1 MQLSIIIPVYGSPES
16 IKELCERVSTS
27 LRGLV
32 DSFEIILVDD
42 ECPDD
47 SWSEIKKTTQTLP
60 NVIGLKLS
68 RNFGQHKAIC
78 AGLHESKGDYCV
90 VMDCDLQD
98 LPEDIPTLYEKAKEG
113 NDVVLGQRIERQD
126 KKFKVLKSKVFYYFF
141 NLLSGLNSDPT
152 VANFSII
159 SRKVVTAYLSFK
171 EQDIDYTNVINW
183 LGFDAVKIP
192 VRHAERKYGE
202 SSYNYWKL
210 MELAFTLIISES
222 NKPLRFSVKFG
233 FLLSIISFLYGL
245 YIMYKKFVFGVPI
258 QGWTSV
264 MVSIYFIGGLLFANM
279 GVLGLYIGKIFKEN
293 KARPR
298 FVVSKR
304 LTSK

>member
-183 LGFDAVKIP
+183 LGFDAVKIQKKSQIFAIFTTNFIHP
-192 VRHAERKYGE
+192 LKN
-202 SSYNYWKL
+202 SSH
-210 MELAFTLIISES
+210 
-222 NKPLRFSVKFG
+222 
-233 FLLSIISFLYGL
+233 
-245 YIMYKKFVFGVPI
+245 VFFKAHPHP
-258 QGWTSV
+258 
-264 MVSIYFIGGLLFANM
+264 N
-279 GVLGLYIGKIFKEN
+279 GKII
-293 KARPR
+293 
-298 FVVSKR
+298 VVK
-304 LTSK
+304 LYLLIVPN